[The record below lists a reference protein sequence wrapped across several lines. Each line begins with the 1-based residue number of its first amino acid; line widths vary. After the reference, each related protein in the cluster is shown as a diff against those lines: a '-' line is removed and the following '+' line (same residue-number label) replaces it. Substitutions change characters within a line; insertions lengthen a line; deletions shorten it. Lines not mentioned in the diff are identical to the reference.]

1 MRERER
7 ERERERVNSGR
18 TLEQKYNESDT
29 VTDNAP
35 RHLK

>member
-1 MRERER
+1 MRER